1 MFQLLESQVKI
12 NLREINLI
20 HHRND
25 NQVMLDG
32 QIGVGQSLSLNSLR
46 DVNDQH
52 RSFTGGQATRN
63 FIGKIDMTG
72 SINHVEDIFLAGTAA
87 IFQSGRLCLDGDT
100 TFPLDVH
107 SIQDLFSEF
116 TARKSSR

>member
-1 MFQLLESQVKI
+1 
-12 NLREINLI
+12 
-20 HHRND
+20 
-25 NQVMLDG
+25 MLDG

-107 SIQDLFSEF
+107 SIQDLFSKF